1 MALSNDVRNGAE
13 DTQAKKAKT
22 GRSVRILPVWHNQ
35 TNRDNERHEAKN
47 GRSVDVERD
56 GCTEKRQP
64 DGCSYPI
71 RIAVEA
77 LHTVS

>member
-1 MALSNDVRNGAE
+1 MKSKN
-13 DTQAKKAKT
+13 
-22 GRSVRILPVWHNQ
+22 GRSVRVLTVWHNQ
-35 TNRDNERHEAKN
+35 TNRDNERHDAKN
-47 GRSVDVERD
+47 GRPVDVERD

-64 DGCSYPI
+64 DGRSNPI